1 MKFEDNTKKIGME
14 ELMPKLVGLVLSQIE
29 LLSLAACWF
38 MCTTWMTALPPPS
51 SSNIGLELL
60 QQANKGTLWAC

>member
-38 MCTTWMTALPPPS
+38 MCTTWMTALPPPP
-51 SSNIGLELL
+51 
-60 QQANKGTLWAC
+60 AAATLA